1 MKTIIKSLFFTL
13 FAVVTF
19 ACSDDNDKQNI
30 DDAIFPY
37 TICVSVVDADGDNL
51 VANGEF
57 DKNYPNAKITFQNQE
72 IPYDGKLDYS
82 EDKYFENDKEYYF
95 FYRYDLCYDLEK
107 FYPCLRFGSFFK
119 AQDNSFILDWGDGTK
134 DKVRFVVNY
143 YPNSYKVNEC
153 SVYLNDV
160 KANCQLFDNNV
171 ILQIKK

>member
-1 MKTIIKSLFFTL
+1 MKTLFKSLFIAL
-13 FAVVTF
+13 LAVMTC
-19 ACSDDNDKQNI
+19 ACSDDDKQI
-30 DDAIFPY
+30 PDGPIIPY
-37 TICVSVVDADGDNL
+37 AICVSVVDAEGNNL

-82 EDKYFENDKEYYF
+82 ENKYFENDKEYYF

-107 FYPCLRFGSFFK
+107 FCPCLRFGSFFK